1 MSYQKLWVTCAHK
14 TSRMMTMCTSRGVLT
29 KYISDITVEPV
40 LFLYMLSTFSQYAL
54 FQDLVYSKVCWTR
67 FPEDTSICQNLHNES
82 YKEQLEIVQTLS
94 SHWILMSTISLVVPS
109 LFISMYLGSWSDRFG
124 RKWPVVFP
132 PLGGVCAC
140 LVYIVISVRD
150 DVPVD
155 WICLASLLSGLS
167 GGFASCIMS
176 CMTYVASV
184 TTQQTRTVR
193 ISRLESM
200 TFFGGTVGPF
210 ISGSMLEITG
220 HGYAFFYM
228 MICYAMAFF
237 YALIFVKDITSDG
250 VIIQNDS
257 NGEDDQNRSGRCR
270 NKSSDTNPSSVIATT
285 LSTTSGGDD
294 LEQKEGLLSA
304 SDLHVI
310 ESIDV
315 NKISPSCDVAKSDDD
330 DLQNCVTSCR
340 NGGNCFVDYN
350 LPDVAQSASISHA
363 NHQNGD
369 EGGLREKQ
377 REGEDSIMI
386 AVVSGNH
393 HPHSHH
399 HHHHHIQHNRNS
411 MGSSGRNSSLQGHD
425 DGSSAASDDD
435 QRNILRSRRH
445 SSTVEDNENGRSS
458 CCLKYFSTAH
468 CLSAIKTVAKKR
480 ENGKRTCLILSLLAG
495 FIFMVITAGEMDVA
509 YLFARA
515 DPLKWNYQTY
525 SYYFGFKY
533 GLGAVVLVL
542 AMPLFQRM
550 GVEDSTLAILG
561 IVSRVAALVIYGLS
575 INTYMAFSVPLAAV
589 FSVFTIP
596 ATRSLLSKLVNSD
609 EQGKIFAFV
618 AMMEDLCTLSASLI
632 FNSIYPL
639 TRPIMQGLIFLLAAG
654 ALIIPIM
661 LMGYVR
667 WKTLRF
673 QEREELT
680 RISKAHL
687 HSVEATDPAALLC
700 LPKDFEVGK

>member
-1 MSYQKLWVTCAHK
+1 MCA
-14 TSRMMTMCTSRGVLT
+14 SRGIFA
-29 KYISDITVEPV
+29 KYFSEITVEPV

-67 FPEDTSICQNLHNES
+67 FSVDSNVCQNLHKEE
-82 YKEQLEIVQTLS
+82 YKEQLEIVQRLS
-94 SHWILMSTISLVVPS
+94 SHWILMSTISLVIPS
-109 LFISMYLGSWSDRFG
+109 ILIAMYLGSWSDRFG

-167 GGFASCIMS
+167 GGFVSCIMS

-184 TTQQTRTVR
+184 TSEANRTVR
-193 ISRLESM
+193 ISRLEAM

-220 HGYAFFYM
+220 HAYAFFYM
-228 MICYAMAFF
+228 MLCYALAFF
-237 YALIFVKDITSDG
+237 YALLFVKDITSDG
-250 VIIQNDS
+250 IIIQNDA
-257 NGEDDQNRSGRCR
+257 NVVGEGQNRSERCR
-270 NKSSDTNPSSVIATT
+270 NKSSDTIPSSVVATT
-285 LSTTSGGDD
+285 LSTSSGGED

-310 ESIDV
+310 EAIDV
-315 NKISPSCDVAKSDDD
+315 TTRCAVGDDD
-330 DLQNCVTSCR
+330 SQNCMSSCK
-340 NGGNCFVDYN
+340 NGGNCFVDFS
-350 LPDVAQSASISHA
+350 LPDVAQSASISHVI
-363 NHQNGD
+363 NQHKGD
-369 EGGLREKQ
+369 GEMQEKQ
-377 REGEDSIMI
+377 CEGEDSTII
-386 AVVSGNH
+386 AVVATNHHH
-393 HPHSHH
+393 HPHHGHPHH
-399 HHHHHIQHNRNS
+399 LQNNRNS
-411 MGSSGRNSSLQGHD
+411 MGSSGRNSSLHGHD

-445 SSTVEDNENGRSS
+445 SSTLGDDEREAESS
-458 CCLKYFSTAH
+458 CCLKYFGTAH
-468 CLSAIKTVAKKR
+468 CLSAVKTVVKKR
-480 ENGKRTCLILSLLAG
+480 ENGKRTYLILSLLAG
-495 FIFMVITAGEMDVA
+495 FMFMVITAGEMDVA

-515 DPLKWNYQTY
+515 EPLKWNYQTY

-533 GLGAVVLVL
+533 GFGAFVLVL

-561 IVSRVAALVIYGLS
+561 IISRMAALVIYGLS
-575 INTYMAFSVPLAAV
+575 VNTYMAFSVPLVAV

-596 ATRSLLSKLVNSD
+596 ATRSLLSKLVNQD
-609 EQGKIFAFV
+609 EQGKMFAFV

-639 TRPIMQGLIFLLAAG
+639 TRPIMQGLIFLLAA
-654 ALIIPIM
+654 ATLFIPII

-667 WKTLRF
+667 WKTLKF
-673 QEREELT
+673 QSEESSRL
-680 RISKAHL
+680 SKAHL

-700 LPKDFEVGK
+700 IPKDFEVGK